1 MTVDDTAVSALM
13 ACGCCCQ
20 AEIDWL
26 DFLAGVVLGWI
37 VLIGA
42 IWMGAGSSFVYL
54 SRRNEEAEP
63 LRSSFASIA
72 EATSVSLD
80 VSDTDKESLAG
91 FDIDVTNKVLSALKD
106 HLQNIETEHEI
117 ESLGKLHI
125 SYEPNRRAISQKLD
139 LSSVLRRYSMPIEN
153 ETASTKSTCTEML
166 EKRNSCCCGSDL
178 SSKNTATK
186 RLSRPSVTFED
197 GIRANSCDD
206 DCPLKKFRDAHVDFD
221 GKQMGE
227 AKIEIVSEEG
237 WFAEEDDMI
246 QAREFDERVLSKIS
260 SLDESRMYLRRT
272 RAVSLLSS
280 RLMAAPDEKTCYE
293 IVSRLLVPLFNVDR
307 ISYVLMKDADNM
319 LVKQITVNKQEH
331 MVSTTS
337 WFRLSILSL

>member
-1 MTVDDTAVSALM
+1 MTVDDAAVAAAM
-13 ACGCCCQ
+13 ICGCCCQ

-42 IWMGAGSSFVYL
+42 FWMWAGGSFSHL
-54 SRRNEEAEP
+54 SRWNEETEP

-91 FDIDVTNKVLSALKD
+91 FDINVTNKVLGALKD
-106 HLQNIETEHEI
+106 HLQNIDTEHEI

-125 SYEPNRRAISQKLD
+125 SYEPNRRATSQQLD
-139 LSSVLRRYSMPIEN
+139 LSSVLRRWSMPNEN
-153 ETASTKSTCTEML
+153 ESTFTTSTSTEL
-166 EKRNSCCCGSDL
+166 LKKRNSCCCGSDL
-178 SSKNTATK
+178 FNRSPASKHS
-186 RLSRPSVTFED
+186 SRPSVTFED
-197 GIRANSCDD
+197 GINPNCCDDD

-221 GKQMGE
+221 GKQVGE
-227 AKIEIVSEEG
+227 AKIEVVSEVG
-237 WFAEEDDMI
+237 WFAEEADMV
-246 QAREFDERVLSKIS
+246 QAQEFDEQVLSKIS
-260 SLDESRMYLRRT
+260 SLEESRMYLRRT

-293 IVSRLLVPLFNVDR
+293 IVSRLLVPLFHVDR

-331 MVSTTS
+331 MVSTTRKG
-337 WFRLSILSL
+337 FILCF